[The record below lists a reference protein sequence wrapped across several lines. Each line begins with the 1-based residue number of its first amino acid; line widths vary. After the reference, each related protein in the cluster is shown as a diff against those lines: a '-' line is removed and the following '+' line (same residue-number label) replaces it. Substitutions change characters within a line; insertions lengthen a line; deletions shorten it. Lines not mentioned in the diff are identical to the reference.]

1 MDISSVKSRHII
13 LRPFVEQDIET
24 IFKWKCSTS
33 DLHLWFKRPEILSF
47 REFLD
52 DFNTFA
58 RNYCH
63 ILQMICTPTSD
74 VPLGMT
80 YSYQADYLNGYVYV
94 CTFLDES
101 NRDYLYGAEA
111 SLIFVDYLFSYYT
124 FRKAYAEVYE
134 HNVDSINN
142 LRKGGWIQEGC
153 LKKHI
158 WRLGEY
164 RDMLIFA
171 LYREHF
177 YQKYSDLLCKVKT
190 V

>member
-13 LRPFVEQDIET
+13 LRPLVEQDLET

-33 DLHLWFKRPEILSF
+33 DLHLWFKRSEILSF

-52 DFNTFA
+52 DFNSFV

-63 ILQMICTPTSD
+63 VLQMICATTSE
-74 VPLGMT
+74 VPVGMT
-80 YSYQADYLNGYVYV
+80 YSYQADYLNGHAYV
-94 CTFLDES
+94 CTFVDES
-101 NRDYLYGAEA
+101 HRNYLYGAEA
-111 SLIFVDYLFSYYT
+111 SLLFVDYLFTYFT
-124 FRKAYAEVYE
+124 FRKLYAEVYE
-134 HNVDSINN
+134 HNLDSINN
-142 LRKGGWIQEGC
+142 LRKGQWVQEGC

-164 RDMLIFA
+164 KNMLIFA
-171 LYREHF
+171 LYKEHF
-177 YQKYSDLLCKVKT
+177 YKRYSKLLQMIKT